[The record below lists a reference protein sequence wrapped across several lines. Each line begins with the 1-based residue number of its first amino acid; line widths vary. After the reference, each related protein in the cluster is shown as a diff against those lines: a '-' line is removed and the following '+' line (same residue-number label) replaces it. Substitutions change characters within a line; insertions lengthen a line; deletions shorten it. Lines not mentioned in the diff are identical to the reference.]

1 MKCLIE
7 GKFYEKVCE
16 MACGQEWEATMKV
29 IEAMYF
35 MKCYTQKTKEK
46 EKEAEKNELYGMIYF

>member
-1 MKCLIE
+1 
-7 GKFYEKVCE
+7 